1 MKIILIILSTLISSG
16 LLRAQHLVRGKVTNT
31 DQRPLPNTTI
41 KTTDGKITLKADT
54 AGNFSFRTSGQ
65 HLSLIFSFTGYKPK
79 EVQANLPLNAPLNI
93 IMEVNEA
100 KLEEVRVVA
109 NTGYQNLPKERS
121 TGAFTVIDQQTF
133 NQQVGTNVLGR
144 LEAVAS
150 SIAADRI
157 TANAGEKISVRG
169 LSTISGPKD
178 VLIVVDN
185 FPYEGDLDNL
195 NPNDV
200 ENITIL
206 KDAAA
211 ASIWGARAGNGV
223 IVITTKRGKL
233 NQPLKFSTNVNQTV
247 ETRTNLFYQPRLS
260 AADYISFEQYKFAQ
274 KYKLS
279 DTASKNKPSFSPAY
293 EIMLQQLAGKIGS
306 DQATSL
312 LSDLGKHDIRRDYQ
326 EYMYQQAHN
335 QQFALNLS
343 GGSNNMSW
351 YFSGGYDHNRSS
363 LGAVYSRLN
372 LNFQNTYRPF
382 KDLTL
387 NTGIAYTNSQS
398 KEGREALDNEL
409 PLYTRIAD
417 NQGNALA
424 VTRQYR
430 QPYLDTLGSGRLLDW
445 NYYPLT
451 DAEHRDARTST
462 ASIVLSSGI
471 DYAPIKWL
479 TLGLKYQFEKQQTS
493 GSSIYQQESF
503 FARNLIN
510 QYSQFVTGSLQPKY
524 LLPLGGIIDKDQNS
538 LNVHNLRAQA
548 AANRQW
554 GRHELSVLAGAE
566 MRQRSAEGYAFRRY
580 GYDPELNLFS
590 KFDNLTTYPNFITGS
605 KSLIPS
611 GDNFSDG
618 ENRFLSTFANMGYSF
633 DRRYTLNL
641 SARKDASNLFG
652 LNTND
657 KWNLLWSAGAAW
669 EVSNEAFYN
678 SELLPYLRLRATYGF
693 SGNVDPSKSAVT
705 TLTYAAQTVYTLAR
719 QAAVSQFGNPD
730 LRWEKVRMT
739 NLAADFRTKG
749 GRIYGSVDVFFKHST
764 DLYGPAQMDYTS
776 GTGPSIIKNVASLKG
791 RGMDVEI
798 TSVNIDRAIRWISQ
812 LNFSLYH
819 DQVEKYYLA
828 SSYTAGEIVTS
839 TVPNTRYL
847 TGKPLYAMYSFQSA
861 GLDPATGDPLGYLN
875 GSQSKDW
882 KAIVG
887 SKNYDELVYSGS
899 SIPTSFGSLG
909 NTIGYKNISFTAR
922 LLYKFGFYFRRQT
935 IAYESMLTNA
945 RAAHPDY
952 MLRWQKPGDEQWT
965 NIPSFTYP
973 VMSGRESVYTLS
985 DQTLEKGDNIRLQY
999 INLNYRFQSKTKK
1012 LPFQQMDLYMSLS
1025 NLGIL
1030 WRANDRG
1037 IDPNYSQ
1044 DAIPDPLSLAFGFR
1058 VNL

>member
-1 MKIILIILSTLISSG
+1 MKLKLLLLLTLFSGG
-16 LLRAQHLVRGKVTNT
+16 LLRAQHLVQGKITNT
-31 DQRPLPNTTI
+31 DRLPLPNATI
-41 KTTDGKITLKADT
+41 KTTDGNLSVKTDT
-54 AGNFSFRTSGQ
+54 GGHFSFRTAQ
-65 HLSLIFSFTGYKPK
+65 ANLSLEVSFTGYKSRQV
-79 EVQANLPLNAPLNI
+79 EVDLPLNAPLGI
-93 IMEVNEA
+93 ILEVNTAE
-100 KLEEVRVVA
+100 LEEIRVLA
-109 NTGYQNLPKERS
+109 NTGYQSLPKERS

-150 SIAADRI
+150 SVAADRI
-157 TANAGEKISVRG
+157 TANAGGKISVRG

-185 FPYEGDLDNL
+185 FPYEGDLYNL

-200 ENITIL
+200 ESITIL

-223 IVITTKRGKL
+223 IVITTKRGKI
-233 NQPLKFSTNVNQTV
+233 NQSLKINANINHTLD
-247 ETRTNLFYQPRLS
+247 TRPDLFYQPRLS
-260 AADYISFEQYKFAQ
+260 ATDYIGFEQYKFAQ

-293 EIMLQQLAGKIGS
+293 EIMLLQLAGKISGQ
-306 DQATSL
+306 QADGL
-312 LSDLGKHDIRRDYQ
+312 LGELGKHDIRQQYQ
-326 EYMYQQAHN
+326 EYLYQQAHN
-335 QQFALNLS
+335 QQYALNLS
-343 GGSNNMSW
+343 GGSNTTSW
-351 YFSGGYDHNRSS
+351 YFSGGYDNNRSA
-363 LGAVYSRLN
+363 LGAGYSRLN

-382 KDLTL
+382 KGLSL
-387 NTGIAYTNSQS
+387 NTGIAYTNSRS
-398 KEGREALDNEL
+398 EEGSDELDNDL

-417 NQGNALA
+417 DQGNALA

-451 DAEHRDARTST
+451 DASYREAQLST
-462 ASIVLSSGI
+462 ASTVLNAGM
-471 DYAPIKWL
+471 DYLPIRWL
-479 TLGLKYQFEKQQTS
+479 SMGLKYQFEKQQAS
-493 GSSIYQQESF
+493 GSTIYQQESF
-503 FARNLIN
+503 FARNLVN
-510 QYSQFVTGSLQPKY
+510 QYSQFVTGTLQPKY
-524 LLPLGGIIDKDQNS
+524 IVPLGGIIDEDQNS
-538 LNVHNLRAQA
+538 LNVHNLRAQMGA
-548 AANRQW
+548 KPQW
-554 GRHELSVLAGAE
+554 GRHELSLLAGAE
-566 MRQRSAEGYAFRRY
+566 MRQRSSEGYAFRRY
-580 GYDPELNLFS
+580 GYDAELNLFS
-590 KFDNLTTYPNFITGS
+590 KYDNLTTYPNFITGT

-611 GDNFSDG
+611 GDSFSDG
-618 ENRFLSTFANMGYSF
+618 ENRFLSAFSNMGYSF
-633 DRRYTLNL
+633 DQRYTLNL

-669 EVSNEAFYN
+669 EISNETFYK
-678 SELLPYLRLRATYGF
+678 SELLPYLRLRTTYGF

-705 TLTYAAQTVYTLAR
+705 TMTYAAQTVYTLAR

-730 LRWEKVRMT
+730 LRWEKVRMA
-739 NLAADFRTKG
+739 NLAVDFRTKAA
-749 GRIYGSVDVFFKHST
+749 RIYGSVDVFFKHST

-776 GTGPSIIKNVASLKG
+776 GTGPSVTKNVAALKG
-791 RGMDVEI
+791 WGMDIEI
-798 TSVNIDRAIRWISQ
+798 SSVNIDRAVRWTSQ
-812 LNFSLYH
+812 LNHSLYR
-819 DQVEKYYLA
+819 DQVEEYYLA

-847 TGKPLYAMYSFQSA
+847 TGKPLYAMYSFRSA
-861 GLDPATGDPLGYLN
+861 GLDPATGDPMGYLN

-909 NTIGYKNISFTAR
+909 NTISYKNISLTAR
-922 LLYKFGFYFRRQT
+922 LLYKFGFYFRRRT

-952 MLRWQKPGDEQWT
+952 MQRWQKPGDEQWT
-965 NIPSFTYP
+965 DIPSFTYP
-973 VMSGRESVYTLS
+973 VVSGRESVYTLS
-985 DQTLEKGDNIRLQY
+985 DQTLEKGGNIRLQY

-1012 LPFQQMDLYMSLS
+1012 LPFQQMDLYLNLS

-1044 DAIPDPLSLAFGFR
+1044 DAIPAPLSLAFGFR